1 VPAIPRSALNV
12 LHDLQTE
19 VPAVMEPLRL
29 GARVREIRRER
40 NWTLEEVSRRTGLG
54 RSTLSKIENEQM
66 SPTFEV
72 LRKLA
77 AGLGIEIPQLFV
89 PAAERRSFGRRTL
102 TRMGQGR
109 PHPTATY
116 EHELLCTELSQ
127 KRMIPFKSRIR
138 ARSFDEFADWVRHEG
153 EELVYVLEG
162 PVELY
167 TEFYE
172 PVVLE
177 TGDTAYFD
185 SGMGHALISI
195 GERDA
200 LVLWV
205 CAG

>member
-1 VPAIPRSALNV
+1 MSVMP
-12 LHDLQTE
+12 DLEAE
-19 VPAVMEPLRL
+19 VPAVVEPLRL
-29 GARVREIRRER
+29 GQRVREIRQQRR
-40 NWTLEEVSRRTGLG
+40 WTLEEVSRRTGLG

-77 AGLGIEIPQLFV
+77 AGLGIEIPQLFA

-102 TRMGQGR
+102 TRAGQGR

-116 EHELLCTELSQ
+116 EHELLCTELSR

-138 ARSFDEFADWVRHEG
+138 ARAFDDFGDWVRHDG
-153 EELVYVLEG
+153 EELVYVLSG
-162 PVELY
+162 AVELY

-172 PVVLE
+172 PVVME
-177 TGDTAYFD
+177 TGDSAYFD
-185 SGMGHALISI
+185 SGMGHALVSVS
-195 GERDA
+195 EEDA

-205 CAG
+205 CAA